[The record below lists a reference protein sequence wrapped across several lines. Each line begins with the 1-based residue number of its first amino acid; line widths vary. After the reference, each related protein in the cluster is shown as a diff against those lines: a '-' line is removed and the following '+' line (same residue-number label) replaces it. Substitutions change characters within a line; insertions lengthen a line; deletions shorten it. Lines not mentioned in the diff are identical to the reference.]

1 MAKKYEFKP
10 DKPRGGLFYRL
21 HLSYQQ
27 RRGVLKWGLYA
38 LALLALSILQDV
50 ILCRLRIFGATTDLV
65 PCGIFLICILEGT
78 ERGCVFAL
86 VASLVY
92 LFSGTAPGPYAMVLL
107 TFLSVLISAL
117 RQAYLQKGFSAA
129 MLCTGLGLLIYE
141 VVLFAIGLFLQL
153 TVPGR
158 LVGFVITAAMTMV
171 TAPAIYYLLGV
182 IGKVGGETWKE

>member
-10 DKPRGGLFYRL
+10 DKPRGGVFHRL

-27 RRGVLKWGLYA
+27 RKNVLKWGLYA
-38 LALLALSILQDV
+38 LALLALSVLQDV
-50 ILCRLRIFGATTDLV
+50 ILSRLRIFGATTDLV

-86 VASLVY
+86 AASLVY

-107 TFLSVLISAL
+107 TFLAVLTSAF

-141 VVLFAIGLFLQL
+141 VALFAIGLFLQL
-153 TVPGR
+153 TVPDR
-158 LVGFVITAAMTMV
+158 LAGFVVTTAMTMV
-171 TAPAIYYLLGV
+171 VAPAVYFLV
-182 IGKVGGETWKE
+182 SAIGTVGGEAWKE